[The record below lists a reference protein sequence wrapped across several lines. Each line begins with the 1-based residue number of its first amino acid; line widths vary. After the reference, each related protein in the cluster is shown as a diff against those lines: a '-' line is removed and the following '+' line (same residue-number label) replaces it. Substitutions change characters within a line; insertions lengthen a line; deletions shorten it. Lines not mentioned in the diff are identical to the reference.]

1 MSLFPCVVQ
10 LSSKRSRV
18 NELVV
23 SSCRVS
29 YAETLLGQ
37 FITENVACDLHTWFG
52 CTCAVQ

>member
-1 MSLFPCVVQ
+1 MILFPSVVQ
-10 LSSKRSRV
+10 LSSKRSRI